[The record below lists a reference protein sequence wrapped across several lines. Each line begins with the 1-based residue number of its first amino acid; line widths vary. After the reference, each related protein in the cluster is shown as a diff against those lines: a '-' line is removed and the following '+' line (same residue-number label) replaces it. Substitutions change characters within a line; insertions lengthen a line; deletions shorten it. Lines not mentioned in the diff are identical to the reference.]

1 METKFNNSD
10 MVGFAKY
17 IQSLYDRGMKPKKEE
32 ASSSDLEN
40 YRILK
45 SVKLREGKSTLVCRA
60 LDKFLRGWIV
70 DNRLVD
76 FYHKPIESK
85 DYTLRTHYNVE
96 LSEYELDIFCSET
109 NSSFKF
115 GIMQDG
121 FFREMTDARG
131 TLGMKPL

>member
-1 METKFNNSD
+1 MNMETKFNNSD

-76 FYHKPIESK
+76 FFI
-85 DYTLRTHYNVE
+85 R
-96 LSEYELDIFCSET
+96 
-109 NSSFKF
+109 KF
-115 GIMQDG
+115 QMQ
-121 FFREMTDARG
+121 TKH
-131 TLGMKPL
+131 LQLLKIKV